1 MNSINARVAA
11 ERIGKVL
18 DFLKEM
24 KVHQQEIQE
33 KLNYT
38 SLSKAKNFA
47 KYPQKIIERRT
58 RAELLEQL
66 LEQFGLDYDEEYD
79 VVVKLKDGD
88 LKKSYHPELV
98 FYMMYYYAFARKT
111 IGKAIIK
118 VINKKR
124 VGIHYQID
132 EYWEGVYDIVENY
145 TFIEAQKIGIATP
158 VKKLIC
164 LFTGTKK
171 FGRPILLGTYST
183 VKRDGFPAA
192 GRVLLERMLDENYA
206 HQKLEASVDPRIKA
220 YLQRSVMISETF
232 TPNTLD
238 ELNTHFEHLYHISG
252 EYILLFPGKANQW
265 QEGSLHIKEDAF
277 ASLQTHDLSF
287 QGYARFLDLNTLKI
301 EFDVE
306 SVYLNQ
312 LEGQIIIQVNTRK
325 KFDHLF
331 YATGM
336 SNVLHGCASSFAC
349 YLIQKEHYHTQFL
362 KNKDVFAQ
370 EMSNMLVLTEL

>member
-1 MNSINARVAA
+1 MNNISTRVAA
-11 ERIGKVL
+11 ERIEKVL

-38 SLSKAKNFA
+38 SLSKAKNFD

-58 RAELLEQL
+58 RTELLEQL
-66 LEQFGLDYDEEYD
+66 LEQFGLDYDEEND
-79 VVVKLKDGD
+79 RVLRLNEGD
-88 LKKSYHPELV
+88 IKKSYSPELV

-124 VGIHYQID
+124 VVIHYQID
-132 EYWEGVYDIVENY
+132 EYWEGIYDIVENY
-145 TFIEAQKIGIATP
+145 TFIEAQKTGIATP
-158 VKKLIC
+158 VKKLIS

-192 GRVLLERMLDENYA
+192 GKVLLERIADENA
-206 HQKLEASVDPRIKA
+206 AFQRLEAAVDPRIIA
-220 YLQRSVMISETF
+220 YLQRSVMVSETF

-238 ELNTHFEHLYHISG
+238 ELNTHYEHLLHVSG
-252 EYILLFPGKANQW
+252 EYVFIFPGKSGQW
-265 QEGSLHIKEDAF
+265 QQGILQLDENSF
-277 ASLQTHDLSF
+277 ASLQTNDMSF
-287 QGYARFLDLNTLKI
+287 QGYARYLDLNTLKI
-301 EFDVE
+301 DFDVE
-306 SVYLNQ
+306 RVYLNQ
-312 LEGQIIIQVNTRK
+312 LEGQISIQVNTRK

-336 SNVLHGCASSFAC
+336 SNILHGCASSFAC
-349 YLIQKEHYHTQFL
+349 YLIQKEYFNMQDIE
-362 KNKDVFAQ
+362 KNTSINKTV
-370 EMSNMLVLTEL
+370 VLTEL